1 MASKSIEQL
10 TREVL
15 KELLAEQL
23 KAKPQ
28 AKRKYV
34 KSGKY
39 AKVIKPAAIT
49 KRPVGRPRKVVS
61 NG

>member
-23 KAKPQ
+23 KAKPK

-39 AKVIKPAAIT
+39 TKVAKATIV
-49 KRPVGRPRKVVS
+49 KRPVGRPRKAVS